1 MNNIII
7 NRNLIKKISSFLK
20 KANSLKYLNPNIF
33 ETIDG
38 YKEIDYMSFN
48 DYYLEYIANLPRLD
62 FENAAKISREVY
74 QLYGKEKEF
83 DRILEKLINNY
94 NIDTGSLNKDD
105 DNCITKASES
115 RVLLSGTYY
124 DVVLLC
130 HEIGHKLRYDDSMN
144 PSDIMDSFLFETP
157 SIILEFAASDYLRDN
172 YGIDINAEQLRKT
185 HVLSMK
191 RENGI
196 ENNIFL
202 TVIKLIKEGKLSIIN
217 LYKEFIKNTNIIE
230 YLNRQGSSIE
240 TCVDEA
246 IAAYSYDIGYI
257 LGNYT
262 NGSDNKMEILNMLL
276 KYKDKGINMP
286 FTMDDEI
293 IKDAFGRQKYTK

>member
-48 DYYLEYIANLPRLD
+48 DYYLDYIANLPRLD

-157 SIILEFAASDYLRDN
+157 SIILEFAASGYLRDN

-185 HVLSMK
+185 HVLSMR
-191 RENGI
+191 RENNI
-196 ENNIFL
+196 EKNIFL
-202 TVIKLIKEGKLSIIN
+202 TVIKLLKERKLSIIN
-217 LYKEFIKNTNIIE
+217 LYKEFSKDTNIVE

-240 TCVDEA
+240 TCVDEGMS
-246 IAAYSYDIGYI
+246 AYSYDIGYI

-262 NGSDNKMEILNMLL
+262 NSSDNKIEILNMFL
-276 KYKDKGINMP
+276 KYKDNGINMP
-286 FTMDDEI
+286 FTIEEEI
-293 IKDAFGRQKYTK
+293 IKEALGYQKYTK